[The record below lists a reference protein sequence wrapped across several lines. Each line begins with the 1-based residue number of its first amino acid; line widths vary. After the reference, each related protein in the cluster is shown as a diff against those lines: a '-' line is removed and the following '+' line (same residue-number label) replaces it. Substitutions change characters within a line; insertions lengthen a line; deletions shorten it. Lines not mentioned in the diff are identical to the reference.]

1 MTAVPTTMA
10 MQIALQASLVARV
23 RVSKLNAR

>member
-10 MQIALQASLVARV
+10 MQISLQASLVARV
-23 RVSKLNAR
+23 RVSKFNAR